1 MRCTDAC
8 EICHC
13 FGKNW
18 GVRMLAACITGKY
31 FVLACAPKSM
41 HITSAIATF
50 KFGFLL
56 ALTPGIFKRYH
67 LNHHANNCPSWN
79 QKKNQHH
86 HLTPFTSTTSTFATC
101 LRQKNCPSDWPIL
114 TKSSSINPREV
125 IAGVPTRRPLGFIA
139 LLGWKTSGFLL
150 ETTSILLGGPP
161 GPATVITR
169 IIIYNM

>member
-67 LNHHANNCPSWN
+67 LNHHANNRHHET
-79 QKKNQHH
+79 KKKKSTSSFNPMYINNINFR
-86 HLTPFTSTTSTFATC
+86 HLLASE
-101 LRQKNCPSDWPIL
+101 
-114 TKSSSINPREV
+114 KSP
-125 IAGVPTRRPLGFIA
+125 
-139 LLGWKTSGFLL
+139 K
-150 ETTSILLGGPP
+150 
-161 GPATVITR
+161 
-169 IIIYNM
+169 